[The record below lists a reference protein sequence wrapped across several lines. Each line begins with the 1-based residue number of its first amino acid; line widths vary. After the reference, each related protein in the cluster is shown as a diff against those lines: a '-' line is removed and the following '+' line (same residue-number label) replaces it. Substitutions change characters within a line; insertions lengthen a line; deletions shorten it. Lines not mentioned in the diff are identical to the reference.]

1 MQNLATLIEAWAD
14 QAGRT
19 AIVCDGAAL
28 DYAQLHARIGHWRRQ
43 LQVEGIAPGACIAMR
58 GQVSG
63 DMIGLLF
70 ALIENANIVVPFLS
84 ASDFEVDEA
93 LETACVDGVFE
104 FANDGS
110 NRYVDCGYGRSHPL
124 LDRLRGGAG
133 EDGEAGLILFT
144 SGSTGKNKAAVHRF
158 SRLIRNVLQKPGA
171 AYRTLIFLMFDHIGG
186 VNTLLHV
193 LCNGGTAVFVSDR
206 SVATVC
212 HAIESQRVQLLPT
225 TPTFLNMLLISD
237 KRQAYDLS
245 SLELVTY
252 GTEPM
257 SLATLKAL
265 NKALPGVRCKQTYG
279 LTEVGIL
286 PSRSEDAGSTWM
298 QVGGQSYE
306 TRIVDGILWI
316 RTDAAMIGYLNAPS
330 PFDQDGWLNTRDKV
344 EERDGYLRILGRE
357 SEIINVGGEKVY
369 PSEIENLILQVEN
382 ISEVLVSAKASA
394 LTGYLVFATVQLIEP
409 EPAAEVERRVRAHC
423 RAHLPPF
430 KVPVGVKVSEDP
442 MFGARFK
449 KIRRPAR
456 AAQGELIN
464 AIREPASA
472 E

>member
-1 MQNLATLIEAWAD
+1 MHNLTELIEAWAEH
-14 QAGRT
+14 AGRT
-19 AIVCDGAAL
+19 AVVCDGAAL
-28 DYAQLHARIGHWRRQ
+28 DYAQLHDRIRHWRKQ
-43 LQVEGIAPGACIAMR
+43 LQATDIAPGACIALR
-58 GQVSG
+58 GRVSG

-70 ALIENANIVVPFLS
+70 ALVENANVVVPFLS
-84 ASDFEVDEA
+84 ASDFEVEDA
-93 LETACVDGVFE
+93 LATACVDGVFE
-104 FANDGS
+104 FSSDGGS
-110 NRYVDCGYGRSHPL
+110 RYTRCDYGCSHAL
-124 LDRLRGGAG
+124 LDRLRG
-133 EDGEAGLILFT
+133 ESKQAGLILFT
-144 SGSTGKNKAAVHRF
+144 SGSTGKNKASVHRF
-158 SRLIRNVLQKPGA
+158 SRLIAHVLQKPGA

-186 VNTLLHV
+186 INTLLHV
-193 LCNGGTAVFVSDR
+193 LFNGGTAVFVADR
-206 SVATVC
+206 SVPAVC

-237 KRQAYDLS
+237 QRQSYDLS

-265 NKALPGVRCKQTYG
+265 NQALPGVRCKQTYG

-286 PSRSEDAGSTWM
+286 PTRSEDAGSTWM
-298 QVGGQSYE
+298 KVGGQHHE

-330 PFDQDGWLNTRDKV
+330 PFDQDGWLNTGDKV

-369 PSEIENLILQVEN
+369 PSEIENLILQLEN
-382 ISEVLVSAKASA
+382 ISDVVVSGKASA
-394 LTGYLVFATVQLIEP
+394 LTGQLVVATVQLVVP
-409 EPAAEVERRVRAHC
+409 EPAAQVERRVRAHC
-423 RAHLPPF
+423 REHLPPF
-430 KVPVGVKVSEDP
+430 KVPVGVAVSAEP

-456 AAQGELIN
+456 AAQGEVVN
-464 AIREPASA
+464 AEREQESV

>member
-1 MQNLATLIEAWAD
+1 MQNLATLIEGWAD
-14 QAGRT
+14 CAERT
-19 AIVCDGAAL
+19 AIVCDGEAL
-28 DYAQLHARIGHWRRQ
+28 DYAQLHAKIGYWRKQ
-43 LQVEGIAPGACIAMR
+43 LQASGIAQGACIALR

-63 DMIGLLF
+63 DMVGLLF
-70 ALIENANIVVPFLS
+70 ALVENANIVVPFLS
-84 ASDFEVDEA
+84 ASDFEVDDA
-93 LETACVDGVFE
+93 LAIACVDGVFE
-104 FANDGS
+104 FSNDGS
-110 NRYVDCGYGRSHPL
+110 SRYTHRDHDRSHAL
-124 LDRLRGGAG
+124 LERLRG
-133 EDGEAGLILFT
+133 EPREAGLILFT
-144 SGSTGKNKAAVHRF
+144 SGSSGKNKASVHRF
-158 SRLIRNVLQKPGA
+158 SRLIANVLQKPGA

-193 LCNGGTAVFVSDR
+193 LCNGGTAVFVADR
-206 SVATVC
+206 SATTVC

-237 KRQAYDLS
+237 QRQAYDLS
-245 SLELVTY
+245 SLELITY

-265 NKALPGVRCKQTYG
+265 NQALPGVRCKQTYG

-286 PSRSEDAGSTWM
+286 PTRSEDAGSTWM
-298 QVGGQSYE
+298 KVGGE
-306 TRIVDGILWI
+306 RHEVRIVDGILWI
-316 RTDAAMIGYLNAPS
+316 RTDAAMLGYLNAPS
-330 PFDQDGWLNTRDKV
+330 PFDQDGWFNTGDKV

-382 ISEVLVSAKASA
+382 ISDVVVSGKPSA
-394 LTGYLVFATVQLIEP
+394 LTGHLVFATVQLIAP
-409 EPAAEVERRVRAHC
+409 EPAAQVERRVRAYC
-423 RAHLPPF
+423 REHLPPF

-456 AAQGELIN
+456 AAQDDVIHAQMEQ
-464 AIREPASA
+464 ESVD
-472 E
+472 

>member
-1 MQNLATLIEAWAD
+1 MQNLATLIEGWAD
-14 QAGRT
+14 HTEGT
-19 AIVCDGAAL
+19 AIVCDGATL
-28 DYAQLHARIGHWRRQ
+28 TYAQLHARICHWRKQ
-43 LQVEGIAPGACIAMR
+43 LQVAGIAPGACIALR

-70 ALIENANIVVPFLS
+70 ALVENANVVVPFLS
-84 ASDFEVDEA
+84 ASNFEVEEA

-104 FANDGS
+104 FSNDGIS
-110 NRYVDCGYGRSHPL
+110 RYTHCGYGRSHPL
-124 LDRLRGGAG
+124 LDRLRS
-133 EDGEAGLILFT
+133 EPKQAGLILFT
-144 SGSTGKNKAAVHRF
+144 SGSTGKNKASVHRF
-158 SRLIRNVLQKPGA
+158 SRLIEHVLQKPGA

-193 LCNGGTAVFVSDR
+193 LCNGGTAVFVADR

-237 KRQAYDLS
+237 QRQGYDLS
-245 SLELVTY
+245 SLELITY

-265 NKALPGVRCKQTYG
+265 NQAMPGVRCKQTYG

-286 PSRSEDAGSTWM
+286 PTRSEDASSTWM
-298 QVGGQSYE
+298 KVGGQRHE
-306 TRIVDGILWI
+306 TRIVDGVLWI

-330 PFDQDGWLNTRDKV
+330 PFDQDGWLNTGDKV

-382 ISEVLVSAKASA
+382 ISDVVVSGKASA
-394 LTGYLVFATVQLIEP
+394 LTGQVVFATVQLIVP
-409 EPAAEVERRVRAHC
+409 EPTVQVERRVRAHC
-423 RAHLPPF
+423 REHLPAF
-430 KVPVGVKVSEDP
+430 KVPVGVGVSEDP

-456 AAQGELIN
+456 TA
-464 AIREPASA
+464 
-472 E
+472 

>member
-1 MQNLATLIEAWAD
+1 MQHLTTLIEGWA
-14 QAGRT
+14 AYAERT

-28 DYAQLHARIGHWRRQ
+28 DYAQLHARTGHWRQQ
-43 LQVEGIAPGACIAMR
+43 LQARGISPGACIAMR

-63 DMIGLLF
+63 DMIALLF
-70 ALIENANIVVPFLS
+70 ALVENANIVVPILS
-84 ASDFEVDEA
+84 ASESEVDDA
-93 LETACVDGVFE
+93 LETACVDGIFE
-104 FANDGS
+104 FSNDGGS
-110 NRYVDCGYGRSHPL
+110 RYAPCGHGRSHPL
-124 LDRLRGGAG
+124 LDGLRG
-133 EDGEAGLILFT
+133 DPIEAGLILFT
-144 SGSTGKNKAAVHRF
+144 SGSSGKSKASVHRF
-158 SRLIRNVLQKPGA
+158 SRLVAHVLQKPGA
-171 AYRTLIFLMFDHIGG
+171 AYRTMIFLMFDHIGG

-206 SVATVC
+206 SVPAVC

-237 KRQAYDLS
+237 RRQAYDLS

-265 NKALPGVRCKQTYG
+265 NQALPGVRCKQTYG

-286 PSRSEDAGSTWM
+286 PTRSEDAGSTWM
-298 QVGGQSYE
+298 KVGGE
-306 TRIVDGILWI
+306 RHEIRIVDGILWI
-316 RTDAAMIGYLNAPS
+316 RTDAAMLGYLNAPS
-330 PFDQDGWLNTRDKV
+330 PFDEDGWLNTGDMV

-369 PSEIENLILQVEN
+369 PSEIENLILQVDN
-382 ISEVLVSAKASA
+382 ISDVVVSGKASA
-394 LTGYLVFATVQLIEP
+394 LTGHLVFATVQLVEP
-409 EPAAEVERRVRAHC
+409 EPAAQVERRVRTHC
-423 RAHLPPF
+423 REHLPPF

-449 KIRRPAR
+449 KIRRQSR
-456 AAQGELIN
+456 AAQDGAIN
-464 AIREPASA
+464 AQREQESV

>member
-1 MQNLATLIEAWAD
+1 MQNLATLIEGWAD
-14 QAGRT
+14 CAERT
-19 AIVCDGAAL
+19 AIVCDGEAL
-28 DYAQLHARIGHWRRQ
+28 DYAQLHAKIGYWRKQ
-43 LQVEGIAPGACIAMR
+43 LQAAGIAPGACIALR

-63 DMIGLLF
+63 DMVGLLF
-70 ALIENANIVVPFLS
+70 ALVENANIVVPFLS
-84 ASDFEVDEA
+84 ASDFEVDDA
-93 LETACVDGVFE
+93 LAIACVDGVFE
-104 FANDGS
+104 FSNDGS
-110 NRYVDCGYGRSHPL
+110 SRYTHRDHDRSHAL
-124 LDRLRGGAG
+124 LERLRG
-133 EDGEAGLILFT
+133 EPREAGLILFT
-144 SGSTGKNKAAVHRF
+144 SGSSGKNKASVHRF
-158 SRLIRNVLQKPGA
+158 PRLIANVLQKPGA

-193 LCNGGTAVFVSDR
+193 LCNGGTAVFVADR
-206 SVATVC
+206 SAATVC

-237 KRQAYDLS
+237 QRQAYDLS
-245 SLELVTY
+245 SLELITY

-265 NKALPGVRCKQTYG
+265 NQALPGVRCKQTYG

-286 PSRSEDAGSTWM
+286 PTRSEDAGSTWM
-298 QVGGQSYE
+298 KVGGE
-306 TRIVDGILWI
+306 RHEVRIVDGILWI
-316 RTDAAMIGYLNAPS
+316 RTDAAMLGYLNAPS
-330 PFDQDGWLNTRDKV
+330 PFDQDGWFNTGDKV

-382 ISEVLVSAKASA
+382 ISDVVVSGKPSA
-394 LTGYLVFATVQLIEP
+394 LTGHLVFATVQLIAP
-409 EPAAEVERRVRAHC
+409 EPAAQVERRVRAYC
-423 RAHLPPF
+423 REHLPPF

-456 AAQGELIN
+456 AAQDDVIHAQMEQ
-464 AIREPASA
+464 ESVD
-472 E
+472 

>member
-1 MQNLATLIEAWAD
+1 MQNLTKLIEGWAD
-14 QAGRT
+14 HAERT
-19 AIVCDGAAL
+19 AIVCDGATL
-28 DYAQLHARIGHWRRQ
+28 DYAQLHARICYWRKQ
-43 LQVEGIAPGACIAMR
+43 LQAMDIAPGACISLR
-58 GQVSG
+58 GKVSG

-70 ALIENANIVVPFLS
+70 ALVENANVVVPFLS
-84 ASDFEVDEA
+84 ASDFEVGDA
-93 LETACVDGVFE
+93 LATACVDGVFE
-104 FANDGS
+104 FSNDGGS
-110 NRYVDCGYGRSHPL
+110 RYTHCDHGRRHPL
-124 LDRLRGGAG
+124 LDRLRG
-133 EDGEAGLILFT
+133 EPKQAGLILFT
-144 SGSTGKNKAAVHRF
+144 SGSTGKNKASVHRF
-158 SRLIRNVLQKPGA
+158 SRLIAHVLQKPGA

-193 LCNGGTAVFVSDR
+193 LFNGGTAVFVADR
-206 SVATVC
+206 SVAAVC

-237 KRQAYDLS
+237 QHHTYDLS
-245 SLELVTY
+245 SLELITY

-265 NKALPGVRCKQTYG
+265 NQALPGVRCKQTYG

-286 PSRSEDAGSTWM
+286 PTRSEDASSTWM
-298 QVGGQSYE
+298 RVGGQHHE

-330 PFDQDGWLNTRDKV
+330 PFDQDGWLNTGDKV

-382 ISEVLVSAKASA
+382 ISDVVVSGKTSA
-394 LTGYLVFATVQLIEP
+394 LTGQLVFATVQLIVP
-409 EPAAEVERRVRAHC
+409 EPAAQVERRVRAHC
-423 RAHLPPF
+423 REHLPPF
-430 KVPVGVKVSEDP
+430 KVPVGVGVSEEP

-456 AAQGELIN
+456 KAQDDVVN
-464 AIREPASA
+464 AEREQ
-472 E
+472 EIVD

>member
-1 MQNLATLIEAWAD
+1 MQNLTKLIEGWAD
-14 QAGRT
+14 HGGRT

-28 DYAQLHARIGHWRRQ
+28 DYAQLHARICHWRER
-43 LQVEGIAPGACIAMR
+43 LRATDIAPGACIALR
-58 GQVSG
+58 GKVSG

-70 ALIENANIVVPFLS
+70 ALVENANVVVPFLS
-84 ASDFEVDEA
+84 ASDFEVADA
-93 LETACVDGVFE
+93 LATACVDGVFE
-104 FANDGS
+104 FSSDGES
-110 NRYVDCGYGRSHPL
+110 RYTHCGHGGGHPL
-124 LDRLRGGAG
+124 LDRLRG
-133 EDGEAGLILFT
+133 ESSQAGLILFT
-144 SGSTGKNKAAVHRF
+144 SGSTGKNKASVHRF
-158 SRLIRNVLQKPGA
+158 SRLIAHVLQKPGA

-193 LCNGGTAVFVSDR
+193 LFNGGTAVFVADR
-206 SVATVC
+206 SVPAVC

-237 KRQAYDLS
+237 QRQAYDLS

-265 NKALPGVRCKQTYG
+265 NQALPGVRCKQTYG

-286 PSRSEDAGSTWM
+286 PTRSEDGGSTWM
-298 QVGGQSYE
+298 KVGGQHHE

-330 PFDQDGWLNTRDKV
+330 PFDQDGWLNTGDKV

-369 PSEIENLILQVEN
+369 PSEIENLILQLEN
-382 ISEVLVSAKASA
+382 ISDVVVGGKASA
-394 LTGYLVFATVQLIEP
+394 LTGQLVVATVQLIVP
-409 EPAAEVERRVRAHC
+409 EPAAQVERRVRAHC
-423 RAHLPPF
+423 REHLPPF
-430 KVPVGVKVSEDP
+430 KVPVAVTVSAEP

-456 AAQGELIN
+456 AAQGEAVN
-464 AIREPASA
+464 AQREQESV

>member
-1 MQNLATLIEAWAD
+1 MQNLATLIEGWAD
-14 QAGRT
+14 HVGRT
-19 AIVCDGAAL
+19 AIVCDGVAI
-28 DYAQLHARIGHWRRQ
+28 DYAQLHATIVHWRKQ
-43 LQVEGIAPGACIAMR
+43 LQLAGIAPGQCIAMR

-70 ALIENANIVVPFLS
+70 ALVENANIVVPFLS
-84 ASDFEVDEA
+84 ASDFEVEEA
-93 LETACVDGVFE
+93 LETACVDGVYE
-104 FANDGS
+104 FSNEGS
-110 NRYVDCGYGRSHPL
+110 SLYTHCGYGRNHPL
-124 LDRLRGGAG
+124 LDRLRG
-133 EDGEAGLILFT
+133 EGEAGLILFT

-158 SRLIRNVLQKPGA
+158 SRLLKNVLQKPGA

-193 LCNGGTAVFVSDR
+193 LCNGGTAVFVADR
-206 SVATVC
+206 SVPTVC

-237 KRQAYDLS
+237 KRQGYDLS
-245 SLELVTY
+245 SLELITY

-265 NKALPGVRCKQTYG
+265 NQALPGVRCKQTYG

-286 PSRSEDAGSTWM
+286 PTRSEDASSTWM
-298 QVGGQSYE
+298 KVGGQHYE

-382 ISEVLVSAKASA
+382 ISDVVVSGKASA
-394 LTGYLVFATVQLIEP
+394 LTGFLVFATVQLIDP
-409 EPAAEVERRVRAHC
+409 EPAAVVERRVREHC
-423 RAHLPPF
+423 REHLPAF

-456 AAQGELIN
+456 AMPDDVIHA
-464 AIREPASA
+464 AREPESA

>member
-1 MQNLATLIEAWAD
+1 MQNLTTLIDGWAEH
-14 QAGRT
+14 AERT
-19 AIVCDGAAL
+19 AIVCDGEAL
-28 DYAQLHARIGHWRRQ
+28 DYAQLHARICHWRKQ
-43 LQVEGIAPGACIAMR
+43 LQAMDIAPGACISLR
-58 GQVSG
+58 GKVSG

-70 ALIENANIVVPFLS
+70 ALVENANVVVPFLS
-84 ASDFEVDEA
+84 ASNFEVEDA
-93 LETACVDGVFE
+93 LATACVDGVFE
-104 FANDGS
+104 FSNDGGS
-110 NRYVDCGYGRSHPL
+110 RYTHCDYGRSHPL
-124 LDRLRGGAG
+124 LDRLRG
-133 EDGEAGLILFT
+133 EPKEAGLILFT
-144 SGSTGKNKAAVHRF
+144 SGSTGKNKASVHRF
-158 SRLIRNVLQKPGA
+158 SRLIAHVMQKPGA

-193 LCNGGTAVFVSDR
+193 LFNGGTAVFVADR
-206 SVATVC
+206 SVAAVC

-237 KRQAYDLS
+237 QLQAYDLS

-265 NKALPGVRCKQTYG
+265 NQALPGVRCKQTYG

-286 PSRSEDAGSTWM
+286 PTRSEDASSTWVK
-298 QVGGQSYE
+298 VGGPRHE
-306 TRIVDGILWI
+306 TRIIDGILWI
-316 RTDAAMIGYLNAPS
+316 RTDAAMLGYLNAPS
-330 PFDQDGWLNTRDKV
+330 PFDQDGWLNTGDKV

-382 ISEVLVSAKASA
+382 ISDVVVSGKASA
-394 LTGYLVFATVQLIEP
+394 LTGQLVIATVQLMVP
-409 EPAAEVERRVRAHC
+409 EPAAQVERRVRAHC
-423 RAHLPPF
+423 REHLPPF
-430 KVPVGVKVSEDP
+430 KVPVGVTVSEEP

-456 AAQGELIN
+456 AAQVDVVNVE
-464 AIREPASA
+464 REQESVD
-472 E
+472 

>member
-1 MQNLATLIEAWAD
+1 MQNLTKLIEGWAD
-14 QAGRT
+14 HAGRT
-19 AIVCDGAAL
+19 AVVCDGAAL
-28 DYAQLHARIGHWRRQ
+28 DYAQLHDRICHWRKQ
-43 LQVEGIAPGACIAMR
+43 LQVTDIAPGACIALR
-58 GQVSG
+58 GKVSG

-70 ALIENANIVVPFLS
+70 ALVENANVVVPFLS
-84 ASDFEVDEA
+84 ASDFEVEDA
-93 LETACVDGVFE
+93 LATACVDGVFE
-104 FANDGS
+104 FSSDGGS
-110 NRYVDCGYGRSHPL
+110 RYTRCDYGRSHPL
-124 LDRLRGGAG
+124 LDRLRG
-133 EDGEAGLILFT
+133 ESKQAGLILFT
-144 SGSTGKNKAAVHRF
+144 SGSTGKNKASVHRF
-158 SRLIRNVLQKPGA
+158 SRLIGHVLQKPGA

-193 LCNGGTAVFVSDR
+193 LFNGGTAVFVADR
-206 SVATVC
+206 SVPAVC

-237 KRQAYDLS
+237 QRQTYDLS

-265 NKALPGVRCKQTYG
+265 NQALPGVRCKQTYG

-286 PSRSEDAGSTWM
+286 PTRSEDAGSTWM
-298 QVGGQSYE
+298 KVGGQHHE

-330 PFDQDGWLNTRDKV
+330 PFDQDGWLNTGDKV

-369 PSEIENLILQVEN
+369 PSEIENLILQLEN
-382 ISEVLVSAKASA
+382 ISDVVVSGKASA
-394 LTGYLVFATVQLIEP
+394 LTGQLVFATVQLIVP
-409 EPAAEVERRVRAHC
+409 EPAAQVERRVRAHC
-423 RAHLPPF
+423 REHLPPF
-430 KVPVGVKVSEDP
+430 KVPVGVGVSVEP

-456 AAQGELIN
+456 AAQGDVVN
-464 AIREPASA
+464 AQREQESVD
-472 E
+472 

>member
-1 MQNLATLIEAWAD
+1 MQNLATLIEGWAD
-14 QAGRT
+14 CAERT
-19 AIVCDGAAL
+19 AIVCDGEAL
-28 DYAQLHARIGHWRRQ
+28 DYAQLHAKIGYWRKQ
-43 LQVEGIAPGACIAMR
+43 LQASGIAPGACIALR

-63 DMIGLLF
+63 DMVGLLF
-70 ALIENANIVVPFLS
+70 ALVENANIVVPFLS
-84 ASDFEVDEA
+84 ASDFEVDDA
-93 LETACVDGVFE
+93 LAIACVDGVFE
-104 FANDGS
+104 FSNDGS
-110 NRYVDCGYGRSHPL
+110 SRYTHRDHDRSHAL
-124 LDRLRGGAG
+124 LERLRG
-133 EDGEAGLILFT
+133 EPREAGLILFT
-144 SGSTGKNKAAVHRF
+144 SGSSGKNKASVHRF
-158 SRLIRNVLQKPGA
+158 SRLIANVLQKPGA

-193 LCNGGTAVFVSDR
+193 LCNGGTAVFVADR
-206 SVATVC
+206 SATTVC

-237 KRQAYDLS
+237 QRQAYDLS
-245 SLELVTY
+245 TLELITY

-265 NKALPGVRCKQTYG
+265 NHALPGVRCKQTYG

-286 PSRSEDAGSTWM
+286 PTRSEDAGSTWM
-298 QVGGQSYE
+298 KVGGE
-306 TRIVDGILWI
+306 RHEVRIVDGILWI
-316 RTDAAMIGYLNAPS
+316 RTDAAMLGYLNAPS
-330 PFDQDGWLNTRDKV
+330 PFDQDGWFNTGDKV

-382 ISEVLVSAKASA
+382 ISDVVVSGKPSA
-394 LTGYLVFATVQLIEP
+394 LTGHLVFATVQLIAP
-409 EPAAEVERRVRAHC
+409 EPAAQVERRVRAYC
-423 RAHLPPF
+423 REHLPPF

-456 AAQGELIN
+456 AAQDDVIHAQMEQ
-464 AIREPASA
+464 ESVD
-472 E
+472 